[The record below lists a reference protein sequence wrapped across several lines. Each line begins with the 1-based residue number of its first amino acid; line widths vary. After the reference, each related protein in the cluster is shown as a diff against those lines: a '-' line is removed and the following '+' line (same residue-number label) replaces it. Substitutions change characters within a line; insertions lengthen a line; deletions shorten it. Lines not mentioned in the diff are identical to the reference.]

1 MLRVL
6 CLLCCWFLMGATKPD
21 LLLAELYH
29 ENIDVSKYWV
39 SEKLDG
45 VRAFWDGEKL
55 VTRGGQV
62 IAAPAWFVADFP
74 KTSLDGELWFG
85 RNQFA
90 QTMSIISKLQP
101 IDTEW
106 QQIRY
111 HVFELPNAP
120 GTYTER
126 LAALQ
131 LLAGIGISEHAQ
143 QGEKP
148 SANQVATPS
157 ATQPTSQ
164 YWQLIPQF
172 RWPDHPAL
180 MAKLQELEQQGAEG
194 LMLHHQDA
202 LYKTGRSSDLLKLKS
217 YQDTEAEVIGYRP
230 GKGKYQG
237 MVGALVV
244 KMPDGK
250 TFAIGSGLTDALR
263 QNPPPIGALVTYRY
277 NGFTKKG
284 LPRFARFM
292 RVREDLSR

>member
-1 MLRVL
+1 MCRVL
-6 CLLCCWFLMGATKPD
+6 CLLCCWFLVGATKPD

-45 VRAFWDGEKL
+45 VRAFWDGQSL
-55 VTRGGQV
+55 ITRGGQV

-74 KTSLDGELWFG
+74 ATALDGELWLG

-101 IDTEW
+101 IDSEW
-106 QQIRY
+106 RQLRY
-111 HVFELPNAP
+111 HVFELPHAP
-120 GTYTER
+120 GTFTER

-131 LLAGIGISEHAQ
+131 ALAAIKKG
-143 QGEKP
+143 P
-148 SANQVATPS
+148 
-157 ATQPTSQ
+157 Q
-164 YWQLIPQF
+164 YWQVIAQF
-172 RWPDHPAL
+172 RLPDHQAL
-180 MAKLQELEQQGAEG
+180 QATLQQLEQQGAEG

-230 GKGKYQG
+230 GKGKYEG
-237 MVGALVV
+237 MVGALIV
-244 KMPDGK
+244 KMPDGH

-263 QNPPPIGALVTYRY
+263 QNPPPIGALVTYRF

-292 RVREDLSR
+292 RVREGIDKVSVP

>member
-6 CLLCCWFLMGATKPD
+6 CLLCCWFLVGAATKPD

-45 VRAFWDGEKL
+45 VRAFWDGKKL

-62 IAAPAWFVADFP
+62 IAAPAWFIADFP
-74 KTSLDGELWFG
+74 KTALDGELWLG

-90 QTMSIISKLQP
+90 QTMSILSKAQP
-101 IDTEW
+101 IDSEW
-106 QQIRY
+106 QQLRY

-120 GTYTER
+120 GTFTER
-126 LAALQ
+126 IAAMQ
-131 LLAGIGISEHAQ
+131 AIAHNN
-143 QGEKP
+143 K
-148 SANQVATPS
+148 NQTN
-157 ATQPTSQ
+157 TQ
-164 YWQLIPQF
+164 YWQIIPQF
-172 RWPDHPAL
+172 RLLDHRVL

-230 GKGKYQG
+230 GKGKYLG
-237 MVGALVV
+237 MVGALVM

-263 QNPPPIGALVTYRY
+263 QNPPPIGSLVTYRY

-284 LPRFARFM
+284 LPRFARFV
-292 RVREDLSR
+292 RVREDLGS